1 MSLDRPRV
9 YLASKLR
16 HAPMWRDW
24 KDILPINV
32 VSTWHDIE
40 KLDENDHEACRINWH
55 ANRAQLLWRA
65 EHLIVYAEPEDH
77 LNGTLVEIGLAA
89 SRPIPVYLTGGFD
102 WGTWRHLPSVAMHPS
117 LHDILLAI
125 TKGPPS

>member
-16 HAPMWRDW
+16 HAQMWRDW

-32 VSTWHDIE
+32 VSTWHDHA
-40 KLDENDHEACRINWH
+40 KLDETDSEACRINWQ

-65 EHLIVYAEPEDH
+65 EHLIVYAEPQDV
-77 LNGTLVEIGLAA
+77 LNGTLVEIGIAA
-89 SRPIPVYLTGGFD
+89 SRPISIYLVGDFN
-102 WGTWRHLPSVAMHPS
+102 WGTWRHLPCVIMGLS
-117 LHDILLAI
+117 LHDTLLAI
-125 TKGPPS
+125 TKG